1 MVWQG
6 GPVLA
11 AAQPTTRM
19 RSDSDGFFALDLP
32 PGVYTLRLGVSNQGW
47 PMPDTV
53 TVEAGK
59 PVAAGVYAERM

>member
-1 MVWQG
+1 M
-6 GPVLA
+6 
-11 AAQPTTRM
+11 TRV